1 MVKPDITMID
11 RGHYYIIKL
20 PCPYET
26 STAYL
31 DQRAHDKVEKYK
43 PFLKDLKQVHG
54 HSGEVISFGNGSLG
68 TIPTWTNKQLSR
80 LKLSKFKEALQMT
93 VIKGSVHVLNY
104 CLQHDDFNKRR

>member
-1 MVKPDITMID
+1 MID

-20 PCPYET
+20 PCPYER

-43 PFLKDLKQVHG
+43 PFLKDLTQVHG
-54 HSGEVISFGNGSLG
+54 HSGEVISFVIGSLG

-93 VIKGSVHVLNY
+93 VIKGSVNVLNY
-104 CLQHDDFNKRR
+104 HLRHNDFNKRR